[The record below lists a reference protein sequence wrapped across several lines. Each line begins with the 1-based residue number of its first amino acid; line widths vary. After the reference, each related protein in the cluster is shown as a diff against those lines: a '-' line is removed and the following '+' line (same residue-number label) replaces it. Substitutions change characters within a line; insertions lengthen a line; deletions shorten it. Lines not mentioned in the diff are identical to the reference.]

1 MTPPIRFLA
10 SALGSWV
17 FVRGAMLVPWQ
28 PDDVRQAQGAAPRP
42 PAELVPRPS
51 DFPRTG
57 SDTAHKAVLPS
68 SARPLRAR
76 RERSRTPHLA
86 IPVPGSA
93 GLLPPSRLGWTL
105 AASPIVPRPSGA
117 ATTGRSLARPSP
129 LPPVSRWSA
138 SAWLYARSGDAPA
151 LAAGGVLGGSQAGAR
166 VAYHTS
172 QTLALTA
179 RISAPLRRSRGAEA
193 ALGVEWQPDRSIPL
207 RLLAE
212 RRQKLGA
219 DGRSAFALTLHGGA
233 GEVPLPAGF
242 RLDAYGQAGVVG
254 ARSGDIFGEASA
266 RATRPI
272 GGGISLGAGI
282 WGAAQQGASRLDIDP
297 SATLRVPR
305 LRASLSADWRF
316 RVAGHA
322 EPGSGPALTLW
333 TDF

>member
-1 MTPPIRFLA
+1 
-10 SALGSWV
+10 
-17 FVRGAMLVPWQ
+17 
-28 PDDVRQAQGAAPRP
+28 
-42 PAELVPRPS
+42 
-51 DFPRTG
+51 
-57 SDTAHKAVLPS
+57 
-68 SARPLRAR
+68 
-76 RERSRTPHLA
+76 
-86 IPVPGSA
+86 
-93 GLLPPSRLGWTL
+93 
-105 AASPIVPRPSGA
+105 
-117 ATTGRSLARPSP
+117 
-129 LPPVSRWSA
+129 
-138 SAWLYARSGDAPA
+138 
-151 LAAGGVLGGSQAGAR
+151 VLGGSQAGAR

-282 WGAAQQGASRLDIDP
+282 WGAAQQGASGSTSTPAPPFACRGCGPAFRRL
-297 SATLRVPR
+297 AFPR
-305 LRASLSADWRF
+305 GRR
-316 RVAGHA
+316 A
-322 EPGSGPALTLW
+322 EPGSGPGTHPLDGFLIG
-333 TDF
+333 